1 MNLSIASPTRLRYAA
16 LGLASWAT
24 ASCSPATFLD
34 VNVSP
39 NNPTAV
45 QPSVQLPTLTVGTAF
60 LVGNTLGRDGDL
72 FIQHYAGIANQP
84 FTEDKYAISGN
95 YDNEWRGDLY
105 GNNLNGA
112 QTLITNNPAN
122 PAYTGIAK
130 LLKAY
135 NFALATDMWGDV
147 PYSQALQGLANI
159 HPAFDKQQD
168 IYEGTTGVQSLFDLV
183 RDGLADLD
191 KAIAL
196 PAGSVSP
203 VPSAADD
210 FVYKG
215 DLTKWRKVGNM
226 LLLKFACTVS
236 RKDPALATKVINE
249 VLNKTGSDAKVLG
262 SAAIAANAE
271 DFAVPFGAAVG
282 NTNPYYS
289 YNVTN
294 RPNDQMASTRF
305 LDSLTA
311 YNDPRLP
318 KYFTTT
324 PSNSSPT
331 HTTAAGKFTGF
342 ENGSSATAPSRT
354 AAVNNR
360 SVYNTYVTGTSG
372 EAPMRLL
379 TNFQRCFILA
389 EMAIR
394 LKTAGDANALYQ
406 EGIRR
411 SMELT
416 GLSTGDIDAYFAAN
430 PAIVTLRG
438 DDNHKY
444 DQIIRQK
451 WVAWVGNGY
460 EAWNDY
466 RRTGFPLLQ
475 PALNVS
481 FTPNIPKRL
490 LYPPSEVAANSD
502 LIPKTN
508 VNIDNPVW
516 WASN

>member
-1 MNLSIASPTRLRYAA
+1 MNSFTRFRYIALAA
-16 LGLASWAT
+16 TALAA
-24 ASCSPATFLD
+24 ASCSKFLD

-39 NNPTAV
+39 NNPTSV
-45 QPSVQLPTLTVGTAF
+45 QPSVQLPTITVGTAF

-112 QTLITNNPAN
+112 QTLINNNAAN

-159 HPAFDKQQD
+159 HPAFDRQQD
-168 IYEGTTGVQSLFDLV
+168 IYEGTATIQSLFDLV
-183 RDGLADLD
+183 REGLADLD
-191 KAIAL
+191 KTGGL
-196 PAGSVSP
+196 TPAG
-203 VPSAADD
+203 DD

-236 RKDPALATKVINE
+236 RRNPTLATRVINE
-249 VLNKTGSDAKVLG
+249 VLNKQGSDMKVLG
-262 SAAIAANAE
+262 SAAIAANTE
-271 DFAVPFGAAVG
+271 DFSVPFGAAVG
-282 NTNPYYS
+282 NTNPYYA

-305 LDSLTA
+305 LDSLAA

-318 KYFTTT
+318 KYFTTIPANAT
-324 PSNSSPT
+324 AT
-331 HTTAAGKFTGF
+331 HTTAFGRFAGF
-342 ENGSSATAPSRT
+342 ENGSNATAPVR
-354 AAVNNR
+354 ANR

-379 TNFQRCFILA
+379 TNFQRAFILA
-389 EMAIR
+389 ECAVR
-394 LKTAGDANALYQ
+394 LGTPGDANALYQ
-406 EGIRR
+406 EGIRS

-416 GLSTGDIDAYFAAN
+416 GVSTNDINAYFAAN
-430 PAIVTLRG
+430 PSIVTLSSTST
-438 DDNHKY
+438 NTHKLN
-444 DQIIRQK
+444 QILFQK
-451 WVAWVGNGY
+451 WIAWVGNGY

-466 RRTGFPLLQ
+466 RRTGSPHLQ
-475 PALNVS
+475 AALNVS
-481 FTPNIPKRL
+481 FTPTIPQRL
-490 LYPPSEVAANSD
+490 LYPPSEVAANGD
-502 LIPKTN
+502 VIPKTN
-508 VNIDNPVW
+508 VNIDNRVW
-516 WASN
+516 WSLP

>member
-1 MNLSIASPTRLRYAA
+1 MTLSLLTLTRLRYAA
-16 LGLASWAT
+16 LGLAGWAA
-24 ASCSPATFLD
+24 ASCSPNKFLD

-39 NNPTAV
+39 NNPTVV
-45 QPSVQLPTLTVGTAF
+45 QPSVQLPTITVGTAF

-72 FIQHYAGIANQP
+72 FMQHYAGIANQP

-112 QTLITNNPAN
+112 QTLINNNAAN

-159 HPAFDKQQD
+159 HPAFDRQQD
-168 IYEGTTGVQSLFDLV
+168 IYQGTTGIQSLFDLV
-183 RDGLADLD
+183 REGLADLD
-191 KAIAL
+191 KTGGLA
-196 PAGSVSP
+196 PTT
-203 VPSAADD
+203 DD

-249 VLNKTGSDAKVLG
+249 VLAKTGSDTKVLG
-262 SAAIAANAE
+262 SAAIAANSE
-271 DFAVPFGAAVG
+271 DFSVPFGAAVG
-282 NTNPYYS
+282 NTNPYYA

-305 LDSLTA
+305 LDSLAA
-311 YNDPRLP
+311 YKDPRLP
-318 KYFTTT
+318 RFFTTT
-324 PSNSSPT
+324 PANAAPT
-331 HTTAAGKFTGF
+331 HTTTFGKFTGF
-342 ENGSSATAPSRT
+342 ENGSNATAPVR
-354 AAVNNR
+354 ANR

-379 TNFQRCFILA
+379 TNFQRAFILA
-389 EMAIR
+389 ECAVR
-394 LKTAGDANALYQ
+394 LGTPGDANALYQ

-430 PAIVTLRG
+430 PSIVTLSATST
-438 DDNHKY
+438 DTHKLN
-444 DQIIRQK
+444 QILFQK
-451 WVAWVGNGY
+451 WIAWVGNGY

-466 RRTGFPLLQ
+466 RRTGSPHLQ

-481 FTPNIPKRL
+481 FTSNIPQRL
-490 LYPPSEVAANSD
+490 LYPPSEVAANGD
-502 LIPKTN
+502 MIPK
-508 VNIDNPVW
+508 VVIENPVW
-516 WASN
+516 WASK

>member
-1 MNLSIASPTRLRYAA
+1 MNSFTRFRYIALAA
-16 LGLASWAT
+16 TALAA
-24 ASCSPATFLD
+24 ASCSKFLD

-39 NNPTAV
+39 NNPTSV
-45 QPSVQLPTLTVGTAF
+45 QPSVQLPTITVGTAF

-112 QTLITNNPAN
+112 QTLINNNAAN

-159 HPAFDKQQD
+159 HPAFDRQQD
-168 IYEGTTGVQSLFDLV
+168 IYEGANGIQSLFALV
-183 RDGLADLD
+183 REGLADLD
-191 KAIAL
+191 KTGGL
-196 PAGSVSP
+196 TPAG
-203 VPSAADD
+203 DD

-236 RKDPALATKVINE
+236 RRNPTLATTVINE
-249 VLNKTGSDAKVLG
+249 VLNKPGSDMKVLG
-262 SAAIAANAE
+262 SAAIAANTE
-271 DFAVPFGAAVG
+271 DFSVPFGAAVG
-282 NTNPYYS
+282 NTNPYYA

-305 LDSLTA
+305 LDSLAA

-318 KYFTTT
+318 KYFTTIPAIAT
-324 PSNSSPT
+324 AT
-331 HTTAAGKFTGF
+331 HTTAFGRFAGF
-342 ENGSSATAPSRT
+342 ENGSNVTAPVR
-354 AAVNNR
+354 ANR

-379 TNFQRCFILA
+379 TNFQRAFILA
-389 EMAIR
+389 ECAVR
-394 LKTAGDANALYQ
+394 LGTPGDANALYQ
-406 EGIRR
+406 EGIRS

-416 GLSTGDIDAYFAAN
+416 GVSTNDINAYFAAN
-430 PAIVTLRG
+430 PSIVTLSSTST
-438 DDNHKY
+438 NTHKLN
-444 DQIIRQK
+444 QILFQK
-451 WVAWVGNGY
+451 WIAWVGNGY

-466 RRTGFPLLQ
+466 RRTGSPHLQ
-475 PALNVS
+475 AALNVS
-481 FTPNIPKRL
+481 FTPTIPQRL
-490 LYPPSEVAANSD
+490 LYPPSEVAANGD
-502 LIPKTN
+502 VIPKTN
-508 VNIDNPVW
+508 VNIDNRVW
-516 WASN
+516 WSLP

>member
-1 MNLSIASPTRLRYAA
+1 MMNLLLPNLTRLRYAA
-16 LGLASWAT
+16 LGLAGWASV
-24 ASCSPATFLD
+24 SCSPNKFLD

-39 NNPTAV
+39 NNPTVV

-72 FIQHYAGIANQP
+72 FIQHYAGVLNQP
-84 FTEDKYAISGN
+84 ATEDRYAISGN

-112 QTLITNNPAN
+112 QTLITNNAAN

-135 NFALATDMWGDV
+135 NFALATDLWGDV
-147 PYSQALQGLANI
+147 PYSRALQGLGNI
-159 HPAFDKQQD
+159 HPAFDRQQD
-168 IYEGTTGVQSLFDLV
+168 IYQGTATIQSLFDLV

-191 KAIAL
+191 K
-196 PAGSVSP
+196 PSVL
-203 VPSAADD
+203 VPGGDD

-215 DLTKWRKVGNM
+215 DLNKWRKVGNM

-236 RKDPALATKVINE
+236 RKNPALATAVINE
-249 VLNKTGSDAKVLG
+249 VLTKVGTDPKVLG
-262 SAAIAANAE
+262 SAAIAANSE
-271 DFAVPFGAAVG
+271 DFSVPFGTAVG
-282 NTNPYYS
+282 NTNPFYS

-311 YNDPRLP
+311 YNDPRIA
-318 KYFTTT
+318 KFFTTT
-324 PSNSSPT
+324 PANTAPT
-331 HTTAAGKFTGF
+331 HTTPYGKFTGF
-342 ENGSSATAPSRT
+342 ENGSSATPPSRT
-354 AAVNNR
+354 ATVNNR
-360 SVYNTYVTGTSG
+360 SVYNTYLLGTSG
-372 EAPMRLL
+372 EAPVRLL
-379 TNFQRCFILA
+379 TNFQRAFILA
-389 EMAIR
+389 EAAIR
-394 LKTAGDANALYQ
+394 LKTPGDANALYQ
-406 EGIRR
+406 EGITR

-416 GLSTGDIDAYFAAN
+416 GLSTTEINAYFTAN
-430 PAIVTLRG
+430 PNIVTLRG
-438 DDNHKY
+438 TDDHKL
-444 DQIIRQK
+444 DQILRQK

-466 RRTGFPLLQ
+466 RRTSRPRLQ

-481 FTPNIPKRL
+481 FTPNIPQRL
-490 LYPPSEVAANSD
+490 LYPPSEVAANGD
-502 LIPKTN
+502 VMPKVT
-508 VNIDNPVW
+508 IDVPVW

>member
-1 MNLSIASPTRLRYAA
+1 MNLSIASLTRLRYAT
-16 LGLASWAT
+16 LGLAGWAV

-45 QPSVQLPTLTVGTAF
+45 QPSVQLPTIAVGTAF
-60 LVGNTLGRDGDL
+60 VVGNTLGRDGDL
-72 FIQHYAGIANQP
+72 FMQHYAGIANQP

-95 YDNEWRGDLY
+95 YDNEWRNDLY
-105 GNNLNGA
+105 GNNLTGA
-112 QTLITNNPAN
+112 QTLITNNAAN

-135 NFALATDMWGDV
+135 NFALVTDMWGDV

-168 IYEGTTGVQSLFDLV
+168 IYEGATGIQSLFDLV
-183 RDGLADLD
+183 REGLADLD
-191 KAIAL
+191 KTGGLL
-196 PAGSVSP
+196 PAG
-203 VPSAADD
+203 DD

-215 DLTKWRKVGNM
+215 DLTKWRKMGNM
-226 LLLKFACTVS
+226 MLLKLACTVS
-236 RKDPALATKVINE
+236 IKDPALATKVINE
-249 VLNKTGSDAKVLG
+249 VLAKGAGG
-262 SAAIAANAE
+262 SAAITANTD
-271 DFAVPFGAAVG
+271 DFSVPFGTALG

-318 KYFTTT
+318 KFFTTT
-324 PSNSSPT
+324 PSNNSPT

-342 ENGSSATAPSRT
+342 ENGSSATAPSRSAT
-354 AAVNNR
+354 VNNR

-416 GLSTGDIDAYFAAN
+416 GLSTTEIDAYFAAN

-438 DDNHKY
+438 DENHKY

-466 RRTGFPLLQ
+466 RRTGYPKLQ

-481 FTPNIPKRL
+481 FTPNIPQRL
-490 LYPPSEVAANSD
+490 LYPPSEVAANGD
-502 LIPKTN
+502 AIPKTN
-508 VNIDNPVW
+508 VTIDKPVW
-516 WASN
+516 WATK

>member
-1 MNLSIASPTRLRYAA
+1 MNVSIARLPYLRSAA
-16 LGLASWAT
+16 LGLATWAA
-24 ASCSPATFLD
+24 ASCSPNKFLD
-34 VNVSP
+34 VNASP
-39 NNPTAV
+39 NNPVAV
-45 QPSVQLPTLTVGTAF
+45 QPSVQLPTITVGTAF

-72 FIQHYAGIANQP
+72 FVQHYAGIANQP

-112 QTLITNNPAN
+112 QTLINSNAAN

-147 PYSQALQGLANI
+147 PYSQALQGLGNL
-159 HPAFDKQQD
+159 HPAFDRQQD
-168 IYEGTTGVQSLFDLV
+168 IYQGATGIQSLFDLV
-183 RDGLADLD
+183 REGLADLD
-191 KAIAL
+191 K
-196 PAGSVSP
+196 
-203 VPSAADD
+203 PSTLKPGNDD

-215 DLTKWRKVGNM
+215 DLTKWKKMGNM

-236 RKDPALATKVINE
+236 RKDPALAIKVINE
-249 VLNKTGSDAKVLG
+249 VLAKGANG
-262 SAAIAANAE
+262 SAAISANSE
-271 DFAVPFGAAVG
+271 DFAVPFGTSVG
-282 NTNPYYS
+282 NTNPFYS

-318 KYFTTT
+318 KFFTTT
-324 PSNSSPT
+324 NGNAAST
-331 HTTAAGKFTGF
+331 HTTTYGKFTGF
-342 ENGSSATAPSRT
+342 ENGSSVTAP
-354 AAVNNR
+354 AVANR
-360 SVYNTYVTGTSG
+360 SVYSTYLLGAVG
-372 EAPMRLL
+372 EAPVRLL
-379 TNFQRCFILA
+379 TNFQRAFILA
-389 EMAIR
+389 EAAVR
-394 LKTAGDANALYQ
+394 LNTPGDANALYQ

-411 SMELT
+411 SMEAT
-416 GLSTGDIDAYFAAN
+416 GLSTADIDTYFKAS
-430 PAIVTLRG
+430 PAIVTLSG
-438 DDNHKY
+438 SNTHKLN
-444 DQIIRQK
+444 QILFQK

-466 RRTGFPLLQ
+466 RRTGSPHLQ

-481 FTPNIPKRL
+481 FTPNIPQRL
-490 LYPPSEVAANSD
+490 LYPPSEVAANGD
-502 LIPKTN
+502 AIPKTN
-508 VNIDNPVW
+508 VTIDKPVW

>member
-1 MNLSIASPTRLRYAA
+1 MNLSIAYLTRLRYAT
-16 LGLASWAT
+16 LGLASWAV

-45 QPSVQLPTLTVGTAF
+45 QPSVQLPTIAVGTAF
-60 LVGNTLGRDGDL
+60 VVGNTLGRDGDL
-72 FIQHYAGIANQP
+72 FMQHYAGIANQP

-95 YDNEWRGDLY
+95 YDNEWRNDLY
-105 GNNLNGA
+105 GNNLTGA
-112 QTLITNNPAN
+112 QTLITNNAAN

-135 NFALATDMWGDV
+135 NFALVTDMWGDV

-168 IYEGTTGVQSLFDLV
+168 IYEGATGIQSLFDLV
-183 RDGLADLD
+183 REGLADLD
-191 KAIAL
+191 KTGGLA
-196 PAGSVSP
+196 PAG
-203 VPSAADD
+203 DD

-215 DLTKWRKVGNM
+215 DLTKWRRMGNM

-249 VLNKTGSDAKVLG
+249 VLAKGAGG
-262 SAAIAANAE
+262 SAAIATNAD
-271 DFAVPFGAAVG
+271 DFSVPFGTALG

-311 YNDPRLP
+311 FNDPRLP

-324 PSNSSPT
+324 PSNNSPT
-331 HTTAAGKFTGF
+331 HTTVAGKFTGF

-360 SVYNTYVTGTSG
+360 SVYNTYVTGTAG

-394 LKTAGDANALYQ
+394 LKTAGDANLLYQ

-416 GLSTGDIDAYFAAN
+416 GLSTTEIDAYFASN

-466 RRTGFPLLQ
+466 RRTGYPKLQ

-481 FTPNIPKRL
+481 FTPNIPQRL
-490 LYPPSEVAANSD
+490 LYPPSEVAANGD
-502 LIPKTN
+502 AIPKTN
-508 VNIDNPVW
+508 VTIDKPVW

>member
-1 MNLSIASPTRLRYAA
+1 MNLSIAPLTRLRYVA
-16 LGLASWAT
+16 LGLAGWAV
-24 ASCSPATFLD
+24 ASCSPNNFLD

-45 QPSVQLPTLTVGTAF
+45 QPSVQLPTIAVGTAF

-72 FIQHYAGIANQP
+72 FMQHYAGIANQP

-95 YDNEWRGDLY
+95 YDNEWRNDLY
-105 GNNLNGA
+105 GNNLTGA
-112 QTLITNNPAN
+112 QTLIANNAVN

-159 HPAFDKQQD
+159 HPTFDKQQD
-168 IYEGTTGVQSLFDLV
+168 IYEGANGIQSLFDLV
-183 RDGLADLD
+183 REGLADLD
-191 KAIAL
+191 KPSTL
-196 PAGSVSP
+196 VPAG
-203 VPSAADD
+203 DD

-215 DLTKWRKVGNM
+215 DLTKWRKMGNM

-236 RKDPALATKVINE
+236 IKDPALATKVINE
-249 VLNKTGSDAKVLG
+249 VLAKGAGG
-262 SAAIAANAE
+262 SAAITANA
-271 DFAVPFGAAVG
+271 DDLSVPFGTALG

-318 KYFTTT
+318 KFYTTT
-324 PSNSSPT
+324 PSNTSPT
-331 HTTAAGKFTGF
+331 HTTPFGKFTGF
-342 ENGSSATAPSRT
+342 ENGSNATAPSRT
-354 AAVNNR
+354 ATVNNR

-416 GLSTGDIDAYFAAN
+416 GISTSDIDAYFAAN

-438 DDNHKY
+438 DDSHKY

-466 RRTGFPLLQ
+466 RRTGYPRLQ

-481 FTPNIPKRL
+481 FTPNIPQRL
-490 LYPPSEVAANSD
+490 LYPPSEVAANGD
-502 LIPKTN
+502 AIPK
-508 VNIDNPVW
+508 VVISDRVW

>member
-1 MNLSIASPTRLRYAA
+1 MNFPIAPLTRLRYAA
-16 LGLASWAT
+16 LGLAALT
-24 ASCSPATFLD
+24 TTGCSPNSFLD

-39 NNPTAV
+39 NNPTVV
-45 QPSVQLPTLTVGTAF
+45 QPSVQLPTITVGTAF

-112 QTLITNNPAN
+112 QTLINNNAAN

-147 PYSQALQGLANI
+147 PYSQALQGLGNI

-168 IYEGTTGVQSLFDLV
+168 IYEGATGIQSLFALV
-183 RDGLADLD
+183 REGLADLD
-191 KAIAL
+191 K
-196 PAGSVSP
+196 PSVL
-203 VPSAADD
+203 VPSTDD

-215 DLTKWRKVGNM
+215 DLSKWRKVGNM

-236 RKDPALATKVINE
+236 RKDPALATTVINE
-249 VLNKTGSDAKVLG
+249 VLAKGTDG
-262 SAAIAANAE
+262 SAAIASNSD
-271 DFAVPFGAAVG
+271 DFSVPFGAAVG
-282 NTNPYYS
+282 NTNPYYA

-318 KYFTTT
+318 KFFTTT
-324 PSNSSPT
+324 ASNAAST
-331 HTTAAGKFTGF
+331 HTTAYGKFTGF
-342 ENGSSATAPSRT
+342 ENGSNATAPVR
-354 AAVNNR
+354 ANR
-360 SVYNTYVTGTSG
+360 SVYNTYLLGTSG
-372 EAPMRLL
+372 EAPIRLL

-389 EMAIR
+389 EMAVR
-394 LKTAGDANALYQ
+394 LKTPGDANALYQ

-416 GLSTGDIDAYFAAN
+416 GLSTVDINTYFAAN
-430 PAIVTLRG
+430 PNIVTLRG
-438 DDNHKY
+438 SDDYKIS
-444 DQIIRQK
+444 QIIRQK

-466 RRTGFPLLQ
+466 RRTGYPRLA

-481 FTPNIPKRL
+481 FTPTIPQRL
-490 LYPPSEVAANSD
+490 LYPPSEVAANGD
-502 LIPKTN
+502 AIPK
-508 VNIDNPVW
+508 VVISDRVW
-516 WASN
+516 WSVQ

>member
-1 MNLSIASPTRLRYAA
+1 MNISIPHPTPLRYAVLA
-16 LGLASWAT
+16 LASWAA
-24 ASCSPATFLD
+24 ASCSPNKFLD
-34 VNVSP
+34 VNISP
-39 NNPTAV
+39 NNPTVV
-45 QPSVQLPTLTVGTAF
+45 QPSVQLPTITVGTAF

-72 FIQHYAGIANQP
+72 FIQHYAGILNQP

-112 QTLITNNPAN
+112 QTLITNNAAN

-147 PYSQALQGLANI
+147 PYSQALQGLGNI

-168 IYEGTTGVQSLFDLV
+168 IYEGNTGIQSLFDLV

-191 KAIAL
+191 KT
-196 PAGSVSP
+196 SVLTP
-203 VPSAADD
+203 GADD

-249 VLNKTGSDAKVLG
+249 VLAKGAGG
-262 SAAIAANAE
+262 SAAIAANAD
-271 DFAVPFGAAVG
+271 DFAVPFGTAVG
-282 NTNPYYS
+282 NTNPFYS

-324 PSNSSPT
+324 PANTAPT
-331 HTTAAGKFTGF
+331 HTTTYGKFTGF
-342 ENGSSATAPSRT
+342 ENGSNATAPVR
-354 AAVNNR
+354 ANR
-360 SVYNTYVTGTSG
+360 SVYNTYVLGAVG
-372 EAPMRLL
+372 EAPVRLL
-379 TNFQRCFILA
+379 TNFQRAFILA
-389 EMAIR
+389 ECAIR

-411 SMELT
+411 SMEET
-416 GLSTGDIDAYFAAN
+416 GLSTADIDTYFAAN
-430 PAIVTLRG
+430 PAVVTLRG
-438 DDNHKY
+438 DDNHKL
-444 DQIIRQK
+444 DQILRQK
-451 WVAWVGNGY
+451 WMAWVGNGY

-466 RRTGFPLLQ
+466 RRTGRPRLQ

-481 FTPNIPKRL
+481 FTPNIPQRL
-490 LYPPSEVAANSD
+490 LYPPSEVAANGD
-502 LIPKTN
+502 VMPKAT
-508 VNIDNPVW
+508 IDAPVW
-516 WASN
+516 WATN

>member
-1 MNLSIASPTRLRYAA
+1 MNFSIAPLPRLRYAA
-16 LGLASWAT
+16 LGLAAL
-24 ASCSPATFLD
+24 AAAGCSPNSFLD
-34 VNVSP
+34 VNASP
-39 NNPTAV
+39 NNPTVV
-45 QPSVQLPTLTVGTAF
+45 QPSVQLPTITVGTAF

-112 QTLITNNPAN
+112 QTLINNNAAN

-159 HPAFDKQQD
+159 HPAFDRQQD
-168 IYEGTTGVQSLFDLV
+168 IYEGATGIQSLFALV
-183 RDGLADLD
+183 REGLADLD
-191 KAIAL
+191 K
-196 PAGSVSP
+196 PSVLA
-203 VPSAADD
+203 PSTDD

-215 DLTKWRKVGNM
+215 DLSKWRKVGNM

-236 RKDPALATKVINE
+236 RKDPALATTVINE
-249 VLNKTGSDAKVLG
+249 VLAKGANG
-262 SAAIAANAE
+262 SAAIAANAD
-271 DFAVPFGAAVG
+271 DFSVPFGTAVG

-318 KYFTTT
+318 RFFTTT
-324 PSNSSPT
+324 PANTAAT
-331 HTTAAGKFTGF
+331 HTTTYGKFTGF
-342 ENGSSATAPSRT
+342 ENGSNATAPVR
-354 AAVNNR
+354 ANR
-360 SVYNTYVTGTSG
+360 SVYNTYLLGTSG

-389 EMAIR
+389 EMAVR
-394 LKTAGDANALYQ
+394 LKTPGDANLLYQ
-406 EGIRR
+406 EGITR
-411 SMELT
+411 SMELA
-416 GLSTGDIDAYFAAN
+416 GLSTVDINTYFAAN
-430 PAIVTLRG
+430 PTIVTLSG
-438 DDNHKY
+438 TDTHKLN
-444 DQIIRQK
+444 QILFQK
-451 WVAWVGNGY
+451 WIAWVGNGY

-466 RRTGFPLLQ
+466 RRTGSPHLA

-481 FTPNIPKRL
+481 FTPNIPQRL
-490 LYPPSEVAANSD
+490 LYPPSEVAANGD
-502 LIPKTN
+502 AIPK
-508 VNIDNPVW
+508 VVISDRVW
-516 WASN
+516 WSVP

>member
-1 MNLSIASPTRLRYAA
+1 MNLSIVPLTRLRYAA
-16 LGLASWAT
+16 LGLAGWAAT
-24 ASCSPATFLD
+24 SCSPNKFLD
-34 VNVSP
+34 VNASP
-39 NNPTAV
+39 NNPTVV
-45 QPSVQLPTLTVGTAF
+45 QPSVQLPTITVGTAF
-60 LVGNTLGRDGDL
+60 VVGNTLGRDGDL

-112 QTLITNNPAN
+112 QTLITNNAAN

-135 NFALATDMWGDV
+135 NFALVTDMWGDV
-147 PYSQALQGLANI
+147 PYSQALQGLANL
-159 HPAFDKQQD
+159 HPAFDRQQD
-168 IYEGTTGVQSLFDLV
+168 IYEGATGIQSLFDLV
-183 RDGLADLD
+183 REGLADLD
-191 KAIAL
+191 K
-196 PAGSVSP
+196 PSVLKP
-203 VPSAADD
+203 GTDD

-215 DLTKWRKVGNM
+215 DLTKWRKMGNM
-226 LLLKFACTVS
+226 LLLKFACTIS
-236 RKDPALATKVINE
+236 RKDPTLAASVINE
-249 VLNKTGSDAKVLG
+249 VLAKGANG
-262 SAAIAANAE
+262 SAAISANAE
-271 DFAVPFGAAVG
+271 DFSVPFGTAVG
-282 NTNPYYS
+282 NTNPYYA

-294 RPNDQMASTRF
+294 RPGDQMASTRF

-318 KYFTTT
+318 RFFTATA
-324 PSNSSPT
+324 SNPLPT
-331 HTTAAGKFTGF
+331 HTTPYGKFTGF
-342 ENGSSATAPSRT
+342 ENGSNATAPAAAT
-354 AAVNNR
+354 ATTPSNR

-394 LKTAGDANALYQ
+394 LKTPGDANALYQ

-416 GLSTGDIDAYFAAN
+416 GVSTTDIDAYFAAN
-430 PAIVTLRG
+430 PAIVTLG
-438 DDNHKY
+438 GSDEHMY

-466 RRTGFPLLQ
+466 RRTGYPRLQ

-481 FTPNIPKRL
+481 FTPNIPQRL
-490 LYPPSEVAANSD
+490 LYPPSEVAANGD
-502 LIPKTN
+502 AIPKA
-508 VNIDNPVW
+508 IISDRVW
-516 WASN
+516 WSVQ

>member
-1 MNLSIASPTRLRYAA
+1 MKLSSIAPLTRLRYAA
-16 LGLASWAT
+16 LGLAGWAT
-24 ASCSPATFLD
+24 ASCSPNSFLD

-39 NNPTAV
+39 NNPTVV
-45 QPSVQLPTLTVGTAF
+45 QPSVQLPTITVGTAF
-60 LVGNTLGRDGDL
+60 VVGNTLGRDGDL
-72 FIQHYAGIANQP
+72 FMQHYAGIANQP

-112 QTLITNNPAN
+112 QTLITNNAAN

-135 NFALATDMWGDV
+135 NFALVTDLWGDV
-147 PYSQALQGLANI
+147 PYSQALQGLSNI
-159 HPAFDKQQD
+159 HPAFDRQQD
-168 IYEGTTGVQSLFDLV
+168 IYEGATGIQSLFDLV
-183 RDGLADLD
+183 REGLADLD
-191 KAIAL
+191 KSGGL
-196 PAGSVSP
+196 
-203 VPSAADD
+203 VPGNDD

-215 DLTKWRKVGNM
+215 DLSKWRKMGNM
-226 LLLKFACTVS
+226 LLLKLACTVS
-236 RKDPALATKVINE
+236 RKDPALATRVINE
-249 VLNKTGSDAKVLG
+249 VLAKGAGG
-262 SAAIAANAE
+262 SAAIASNAD
-271 DFAVPFGAAVG
+271 DFSVPFGTAVG

-318 KYFTTT
+318 RFFTTT
-324 PSNSSPT
+324 PANTAPT
-331 HTTAAGKFTGF
+331 HTTAYGRFTGF
-342 ENGSSATAPSRT
+342 ENGSNATAPVR
-354 AAVNNR
+354 ANR

-394 LKTAGDANALYQ
+394 LGTAGDANALYQ

-416 GLSTGDIDAYFAAN
+416 GVSTTEIDAYFAAN

-438 DDNHKY
+438 TDEHKY
-444 DQIIRQK
+444 NQIIRQK

-466 RRTGFPLLQ
+466 RRTGYPRLQ

-481 FTPNIPKRL
+481 FTPNIPQRL
-490 LYPPSEVAANSD
+490 LYPPSEVAANGD
-502 LIPKTN
+502 VIPKTN
-508 VNIDNPVW
+508 VNIDNRVW

>member
-1 MNLSIASPTRLRYAA
+1 MNSFTRFRYVALAA
-16 LGLASWAT
+16 TALAA
-24 ASCSPATFLD
+24 ASCSKFLD

-39 NNPTAV
+39 NNPTSV
-45 QPSVQLPTLTVGTAF
+45 QPSVQLPTITVGTAF

-95 YDNEWRGDLY
+95 YDNEWRNDLY
-105 GNNLNGA
+105 GNNLPGA
-112 QTLITNNPAN
+112 QTLITNNAAN

-159 HPAFDKQQD
+159 HPAFDRQQD
-168 IYEGTTGVQSLFDLV
+168 IYEGTATIQSLFDLV
-183 RDGLADLD
+183 REGLADLD
-191 KAIAL
+191 KTGGL
-196 PAGSVSP
+196 TPAG
-203 VPSAADD
+203 DD

-226 LLLKFACTVS
+226 LLLKFACTIS
-236 RKDPALATKVINE
+236 RRDPTLAAKVINE
-249 VLNKTGSDAKVLG
+249 VLSKPGSDMSVLG
-262 SAAIAANAE
+262 SAAIATNAE

-282 NTNPYYS
+282 NTNPYYA

-305 LDSLTA
+305 LDSLVA
-311 YNDPRLP
+311 YRDPRLP
-318 KYFTTT
+318 KYFTTIPASAT
-324 PSNSSPT
+324 AT
-331 HTTAAGKFTGF
+331 HTTSFGRFAGF
-342 ENGSSATAPSRT
+342 ENGSNATAPSRT
-354 AAVNNR
+354 ATVNNR
-360 SVYNTYVTGTSG
+360 SVYNTYVVGNSG

-389 EMAIR
+389 EAVIR
-394 LKTAGDANALYQ
+394 LKTPGIADSLYKQ
-406 EGIRR
+406 GIRA
-411 SMELT
+411 SMQET
-416 GLSTGDIDAYFAAN
+416 GISQGDINTYFKAN
-430 PAIVTLRG
+430 PTIVTLNGTDVHRL
-438 DDNHKY
+438 N
-444 DQIIRQK
+444 QIMFQK
-451 WVAWVGNGY
+451 WIAWVGNGY

-466 RRTGFPLLQ
+466 RRTGSPHLQ

-481 FTPNIPKRL
+481 FTPTIPQRL
-490 LYPPSEVAANSD
+490 LYPPSEVAANGD

-508 VNIDNPVW
+508 VNIDNRVW
-516 WASN
+516 WSLP

>member
-1 MNLSIASPTRLRYAA
+1 MNLSIPYFTRLRYAA
-16 LGLASWAT
+16 LAATTLAA
-24 ASCSPATFLD
+24 AGCSKFLD

-39 NNPTAV
+39 NNPVLV
-45 QPSVQLPTLTVGTAF
+45 QPSVQLPTITVGTAF

-72 FIQHYAGIANQP
+72 FIQHYAGVANQP
-84 FTEDKYAISGN
+84 ATEDRYAISGN

-112 QTLITNNPAN
+112 QTLINNNAAN

-147 PYSQALQGLANI
+147 PYSQALQGLSNI
-159 HPAFDKQQD
+159 HPAFDRQQD
-168 IYEGTTGVQSLFDLV
+168 IYEGATGVQSLFDLV
-183 RDGLADLD
+183 REGLTDLD
-191 KAIAL
+191 KASAL

-203 VPSAADD
+203 LPSAADD

-236 RKDPALATKVINE
+236 RKDPALAAKVINE
-249 VLNKTGSDAKVLG
+249 VLAKTGSNPKVLG
-262 SAAIAANAE
+262 SAAIATNAE

-282 NTNPYYS
+282 NTNPFYS

-311 YNDPRLP
+311 YKDPRLP
-318 KYFTTT
+318 KFFTTT
-324 PSNSSPT
+324 PGNPTPT
-331 HTTAAGKFTGF
+331 HTTPDGSKYTGF
-342 ENGSSATAPSRT
+342 ENGSAAAAPARDPDPT
-354 AAVNNR
+354 KTRR
-360 SVYNTYVTGTSG
+360 SVYGTYLLGTAG
-372 EAPMRLL
+372 EAPVRLL
-379 TNFQRCFILA
+379 TNFQRAFILA
-389 EMAIR
+389 EAAVR
-394 LKTAGDANALYQ
+394 LSTPGDANALYQ

-411 SMELT
+411 SMEET
-416 GLSTGDIDAYFAAN
+416 GLSTAEIDNYFTAN
-430 PAIVTLRG
+430 PTIVILSGSNT
-438 DDNHKY
+438 HKLN
-444 DQIIRQK
+444 QILFQK
-451 WVAWVGNGY
+451 WIAWVGNGY

-466 RRTGFPLLQ
+466 RRTGSPHLQ

-481 FTPNIPKRL
+481 FTPNIPQRL
-490 LYPPSEVAANSD
+490 LYPPSEVAANGD
-502 LIPKTN
+502 VIPAVT
-508 VNIDNPVW
+508 IATPVW
-516 WASN
+516 WASK